1 MGYRTAQVT
10 IAIFP
15 VTTATIC
22 PAAVS
27 QTSRTPLVANTDL
40 LLRAAAMSPPPTA
53 LAKAAAILY
62 TAAVH
67 TFAI

>member
-15 VTTATIC
+15 VTAATIC

-27 QTSRTPLVANTDL
+27 QTSTTPLVA
-40 LLRAAAMSPPPTA
+40 AAMLPPATA

>member
-1 MGYRTAQVT
+1 MGDRTPQVT

-15 VTTATIC
+15 VTAATIC

-27 QTSRTPLVANTDL
+27 QTSRTPHVAKADF
-40 LLRAAAMSPPPTA
+40 LLRAAAMLPPPIA